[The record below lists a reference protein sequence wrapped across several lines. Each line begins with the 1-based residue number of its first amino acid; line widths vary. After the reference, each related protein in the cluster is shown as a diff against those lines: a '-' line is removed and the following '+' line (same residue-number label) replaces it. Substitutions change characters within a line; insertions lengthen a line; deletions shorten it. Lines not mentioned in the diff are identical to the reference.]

1 MATPEPRHGARR
13 AISIVDD
20 VNLLSPQAR
29 TNLPLPLGPLTV
41 SAIGGLEGGVV
52 NISDHVNSRLL
63 VENNG
68 IRLHL
73 QNAAVQIIVEAILTL
88 VTSFVT
94 QIRKDNMTLK
104 SLIGF
109 PWIDSDPL
117 WSLACQAYPM
127 R

>member
-1 MATPEPRHGARR
+1 
-13 AISIVDD
+13 
-20 VNLLSPQAR
+20 
-29 TNLPLPLGPLTV
+29 
-41 SAIGGLEGGVV
+41 V

-68 IRLHL
+68 IRLYL